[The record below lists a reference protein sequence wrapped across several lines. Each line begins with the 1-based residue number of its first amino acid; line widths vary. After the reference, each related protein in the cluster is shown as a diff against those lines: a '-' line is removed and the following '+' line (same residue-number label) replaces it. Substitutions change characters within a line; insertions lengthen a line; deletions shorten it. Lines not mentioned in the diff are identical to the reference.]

1 MRIHR
6 TLALGAASLALIVS
20 ACTPGEGG
28 SPSSDASQ
36 TANLPDISMGSAG
49 FPEAAVVAEIYA
61 QALEAQGF
69 TVDRNLELGERD
81 AVRAAIDG
89 GDINLYP
96 DYLGGL
102 AGFLELVPTSDAAET
117 QADIA
122 TALEPLGQTILDF
135 SPGTDADGFAVRQE
149 TADELGLATMSDLAA
164 ATDLVWGLA
173 PGCPDNPLCGPGLN
187 DVYGIDITTLDT
199 ESLPPCSAE
208 MAEALNSA
216 AIDVAQVCTTQAE
229 IASFNFVLL
238 EDDQGLAPAQ
248 NLAPVLTQELADAGG
263 DSLATTLNAVSEL
276 LTTQELTNLNL
287 QIADQESFEDIADQW
302 LSDNGLK

>member
-1 MRIHR
+1 MRMHR

-28 SPSSDASQ
+28 SPSSEASQ
-36 TANLPDISMGSAG
+36 AANLPDISIGSAG

-102 AGFLELVPTSDAAET
+102 AGFLELVPTSDAAAT

-122 TALEPLGQTILDF
+122 TALGPLEQTILDF

-149 TADELGLATMSDLAA
+149 TADELGLATMSDLAGA
-164 ATDLVWGLA
+164 SDLVWGLA

-187 DVYGIDITTLDT
+187 DVYGIDISTLDT

-238 EDDQGLAPAQ
+238 EDDLGLAPAQ

-263 DSLATTLNAVSEL
+263 DSLATALNAVSEL
-276 LTTQELTNLNL
+276 LTTEELTNLNL
-287 QIADQESFEDIADQW
+287 LIADQQSFEDIADQW